1 MKKLVFI
8 SILLIPLL
16 SKAQTYTSYKATNG
30 VTYHLNDTVR
40 LGKGSASNGSFL
52 YIQERGIPPLPGPGS
67 SPTHNLPKAF
77 TNGGVVVKNIKKSNR
92 NGIDKYVLVVDAGG
106 VFRFSLYI
114 DDAILA
120 CEVIPCQT
128 AATKQPSPTYV
139 ADEIKKLKELLDAG
153 TITQAEFDVQKK
165 KLLGE

>member
-8 SILLIPLL
+8 TIFLIPLL

-30 VTYHLNDTVR
+30 ITYHLKDTVR
-40 LGKGSASNGSFL
+40 LGKGSAGDGSFL
-52 YIQERGIPPLPGPGS
+52 YIQDRGIPSPLPGPS
-67 SPTHNLPKAF
+67 HSHNLPKTF
-77 TNGGVVVKNIKKSNR
+77 TNGGVIVKNIKKSNI

-106 VFRFSLYI
+106 IFRFSLYI

-128 AATKQPSPTYV
+128 AAAKQPSPTYV

-153 TITQAEFDVQKK
+153 TITQAEFDAQKK

>member
-1 MKKLVFI
+1 MRKLLPI
-8 SILLIPLL
+8 CILLIPIL

-40 LGKGSASNGSFL
+40 LGKGSASDGTFL
-52 YIQERGIPPLPGPGS
+52 YIQDRGIPTPLPGPT
-67 SPTHNLPKAF
+67 PTHNLPKAF
-77 TNGGVVVKNIKKSNR
+77 TNGGVIIKNIKKSKR

-106 VFRFSLYI
+106 IFRFSLYI

-120 CEVIPCQT
+120 CEVQPCQT
-128 AATKQPSPTYV
+128 AATKAQSPTYV
-139 ADEIKKLKELLDAG
+139 ADEIKKLKDLLDAG
-153 TITQAEFDVQKK
+153 TITQAEFDAQKK